1 MHLASYKIRGR
12 DSFGVVVGD
21 GIVDLKPR
29 MSARY
34 SSVLDILRAG
44 ALNEAKSTA
53 AGVRPDFPLSEAE
66 MTA

>member
-53 AGVRPDFPLSEAE
+53 FIDQLPSRS
-66 MTA
+66 